1 MLVVE
6 KLSFLFISDLLR
18 VAEFGVEDVLIQVI
32 QPVSL
37 LSQVDRDHMRILQ
50 VDKERLR
57 VLTGANPKTY

>member
-37 LSQVDRDHMRILQ
+37 LSQVDRDYMRILQ